1 VIVLKDQKIA
11 RNPVAR
17 AVAAQQLKKRMVDQ
31 RIQLLML
38 DEGVDARTNIL
49 PISDA
54 IFVMAYALELV
65 NQKES
70 IDYRKLKSAMLVL
83 VDCSERNFS
92 WRKAD
97 AITIDNAIE
106 ITVDK
111 WIKIPTNTLHEAMAH
126 ILGTMK

>member
-1 VIVLKDQKIA
+1 MIVLKDRNVA

-17 AVAAQQLKKRMVDQ
+17 AIAAQQLKKRMVDQ

-38 DEGVDARTNIL
+38 DEDEDARANIL

-65 NQKES
+65 NDMES
-70 IDYRKLKSAMLVL
+70 TDYRKLKSAMLVL
-83 VDCSERNFS
+83 VACSERKFS

-97 AITIDNAIE
+97 AITIDNAIQ
-106 ITVDK
+106 ITVDR
-111 WIKIPTNTLHEAMAH
+111 WIKIPTDKLHDAMTH
-126 ILGTMK
+126 LFSTMK

>member
-1 VIVLKDQKIA
+1 MIVLKDRKIA

-38 DEGVDARTNIL
+38 DEEEDARANIL

-65 NQKES
+65 DQKES
-70 IDYRKLKSAMLVL
+70 TDYRKLKSAMNVL
-83 VDCSERNFS
+83 VECSERKFS

-111 WIKIPTNTLHEAMAH
+111 WIKIPTDTLHEAMTH

>member
-1 VIVLKDQKIA
+1 MIVIKEQKIA

-17 AVAAQQLKKRMVDQ
+17 AVAAEQLKKRMVDQ

-38 DEGVDARTNIL
+38 DEGEDARSNIL

-54 IFVMAYALELV
+54 VFVMAYALELV
-65 NQKES
+65 DQKES
-70 IDYRKLKSAMLVL
+70 KDYRKLKSAMLVL
-83 VDCSERNFS
+83 GECSERKFA

-97 AITIDNAIE
+97 AITIDNAIK

-111 WIKIPTNTLHEAMAH
+111 WIKIPTNILHDAMTY

>member
-1 VIVLKDQKIA
+1 MIVLKDQKIA
-11 RNPVAR
+11 KNPVAR

-83 VDCSERNFS
+83 VDCSERNFL

-111 WIKIPTNTLHEAMAH
+111 WIKIPTNTLHEAMTH

>member
-1 VIVLKDQKIA
+1 MIVLKDRNVA

-17 AVAAQQLKKRMVDQ
+17 AIAAQQLKKRMVDQ

-38 DEGVDARTNIL
+38 DEGEDARAYIL

-65 NQKES
+65 NGMES
-70 IDYRKLKSAMLVL
+70 TDYRKLKSAMLVL
-83 VDCSERNFS
+83 VVCSERKFS

-97 AITIDNAIE
+97 AITIDNAIQ
-106 ITVDK
+106 ITVDR
-111 WIKIPTNTLHEAMAH
+111 WIKIPADKLYEAIGH
-126 ILGTMK
+126 ILGTIK

>member
-1 VIVLKDQKIA
+1 MIVLKDRNVA

-17 AVAAQQLKKRMVDQ
+17 AIAAQQLKKRMVDQ

-38 DEGVDARTNIL
+38 DEDEDAQANIL

-65 NQKES
+65 NDMES
-70 IDYRKLKSAMLVL
+70 TDYRKLKSAMLVL
-83 VDCSERNFS
+83 VACSERKFA

-97 AITIDNAIE
+97 AITIDNAIQ
-106 ITVDK
+106 ITVEK
-111 WIKIPTNTLHEAMAH
+111 WIKIPTNTLHDAMTH
-126 ILGTMK
+126 ILSTIK

>member
-1 VIVLKDQKIA
+1 MIVLKDRKIA

-38 DEGVDARTNIL
+38 DEGVDARESIL

-54 IFVMAYALELV
+54 VYVMTYALELV
-65 NQKES
+65 DQKES
-70 IDYRKLKSAMLVL
+70 TDYRKLKSAMKVL
-83 VDCSERNFS
+83 AECSERKFV

-97 AITIDNAIE
+97 AITIDNAIQ
-106 ITVDK
+106 ITVER
-111 WIKIPTNTLHEAMAH
+111 WIKIPTNTLHEAMTH

>member
-1 VIVLKDQKIA
+1 MIVLKDRNVA

-17 AVAAQQLKKRMVDQ
+17 AIAAQQLKKRMVDQ

-38 DEGVDARTNIL
+38 DEDEDARENIL

-65 NQKES
+65 NDMES
-70 IDYRKLKSAMLVL
+70 TDYRKLKSAMLVL
-83 VDCSERNFS
+83 VACSERKFA

-97 AITIDNAIE
+97 AITIDNAIQ
-106 ITVDK
+106 ITVER
-111 WIKIPTNTLHEAMAH
+111 WIKIPTNTLHDAMTH

>member
-1 VIVLKDQKIA
+1 MIVLKDRNVA

-17 AVAAQQLKKRMVDQ
+17 AIAARQLKKRMVDQ

-38 DEGVDARTNIL
+38 DEDEDARENIL

-65 NQKES
+65 NDMES
-70 IDYRKLKSAMLVL
+70 TDYRKLKSAMLVL
-83 VDCSERNFS
+83 VACSERKFA

-97 AITIDNAIE
+97 AITIDNAIQ
-106 ITVDK
+106 ITVER
-111 WIKIPTNTLHEAMAH
+111 WIKIPTNTLHDAMTH